1 MSIVNNNQKEKKEIK
16 NIYDDAVLKINKL
29 AKKRKDIIS
38 NYVKS
43 LEIKK
48 IEKIRKSLYFK

>member
-43 LEIKK
+43 LENKK

>member
-1 MSIVNNNQKEKKEIK
+1 MNIVNNNQKGKKEIK

-48 IEKIRKSLYFK
+48 IEKIRKSLYSK